1 MREISLHILDLV
13 QNSIEAGATQVELE
27 IVEDLVKDSM
37 IIRLSDNGRG
47 MNEKLRQ
54 LVIDPFITTR
64 TTRRIGLGLPLMDMS
79 TKRCGGYLRLDSTP
93 GKGTVVE
100 AMYQHSHFDRPPMGN
115 LVETIKSILVANP
128 ALHFLY
134 NHTVND
140 RSISVSSQELANIL
154 DGIPLT
160 QPDVL
165 IWLHGYLS
173 DNIANLYG
181 GAENENN

>member
-1 MREISLHILDLV
+1 MRELSLHILDLV
-13 QNSIEAGATQVELE
+13 QNSIEAKATVVKLE
-27 IVEDLVKDSM
+27 IIENKINDSLV
-37 IIRLSDNGRG
+37 IRVSDNGRG
-47 MNEKLRQ
+47 MNEKMRQ

-79 TKRCGGYLRLDSTP
+79 TKRCGGYLKVDSIP

-100 AMYQHSHFDRPPMGN
+100 AMYQHSHFDRPPVGN

-128 ALHFLY
+128 VIQFIY
-134 NHTVND
+134 CHTVDD
-140 RSISVSSQELANIL
+140 RSFSVSSQEIADIL
-154 DGIPLT
+154 DGVPLT

-165 IWLHGYLS
+165 SWLHGYLS

-181 GAENENN
+181 GVKNENN

>member
-13 QNSIEAGATQVELE
+13 QNAIEAGATAVKLE
-27 IVEDLVKDSM
+27 IIEDLIKDSM
-37 IIRLSDNGRG
+37 IIRVSDNGRG
-47 MNEKLRQ
+47 MNKKMRQ

-79 TKRCGGYLRLDSTP
+79 TKRCGGYLNIESTP
-93 GKGTVVE
+93 GQGTVIE

-128 ALHFLY
+128 VLQFYY
-134 NHTVND
+134 NHTVDNK
-140 RSISVSSQELANIL
+140 SLAVSSHEIADIL

-165 IWLHGYLS
+165 LWLHGYLS
-173 DNIANLYG
+173 DNIDNLYG
-181 GAENENN
+181 GAKDENN

>member
-13 QNSIEAGATQVELE
+13 QNSIEAGATEVKLE
-27 IVEDLVKDSM
+27 IIEDLTKDSM
-37 IIRLSDNGRG
+37 IIRVSDNGRG
-47 MNEKLRQ
+47 MNKQLRQ

-79 TKRCGGYLRLDSTP
+79 TKRCGGYLNIDSTP
-93 GKGTVVE
+93 GEGTVIE

-115 LVETIKSILVANP
+115 LVETIKSILVANS
-128 ALHFLY
+128 ALQFFY
-134 NHTVND
+134 YHTVNNKTLT
-140 RSISVSSQELANIL
+140 VSSQEISDIL
-154 DGIPLT
+154 DGVPLT

-181 GAENENN
+181 GAKDENN

>member
-1 MREISLHILDLV
+1 MRELSLHILDLI
-13 QNSIEAGATQVELE
+13 QNSIEAGATSVKLE
-27 IVEDLVKDSM
+27 IIEDFVNDSM
-37 IIRLSDNGRG
+37 IIRVSDNGRG
-47 MNEKLRQ
+47 MNEKMRQ

-79 TKRCGGYLRLDSTP
+79 TKRCGGYLKIDSIP
-93 GKGTVVE
+93 GQGTVVE
-100 AMYQHSHFDRPPMGN
+100 AMYQHSHFDRPPVGN

-128 ALHFLY
+128 ALQFFYH
-134 NHTVND
+134 HTVND
-140 RSISVSSQELANIL
+140 RSLSVSSQEIADIL
-154 DGIPLT
+154 EGIPLT

-181 GAENENN
+181 GVKDENN

>member
-13 QNSIEAGATQVELE
+13 QNSIEAGATAVKLE
-27 IVEDLVKDSM
+27 IIETIVKDSM
-37 IIRLSDNGRG
+37 VIRVYDNGRG
-47 MNEKLRQ
+47 MNKKMRQ

-79 TKRCGGYLRLDSTP
+79 TKRCGGYLKIDSTP
-93 GKGTVVE
+93 GQGTVIE

-115 LVETIKSILVANP
+115 LVETIKSILVGNP
-128 ALHFLY
+128 VLEFSY
-134 NHTVND
+134 KHTVD
-140 RSISVSSQELANIL
+140 DKSISISSREIADIL
-154 DGIPLT
+154 DGISLT

-181 GAENENN
+181 GANDENN

>member
-13 QNSIEAGATQVELE
+13 QNSIEAGATSVTLE
-27 IVEDLVKDSM
+27 ISEFLAVDEM
-37 IIRLSDNGRG
+37 IIKVSDNGRG
-47 MNEKLRQ
+47 MNEQLRQ

-64 TTRRIGLGLPLMDMS
+64 TTRRIGLGLPLMEMS
-79 TKRCGGYLRLDSTP
+79 TKRCNGYLKIDSTP
-93 GKGTVVE
+93 GKGTVVK
-100 AMYQHSHFDRPPMGN
+100 AMYKHSHFDRPPLGN
-115 LVETIKSILVANP
+115 LVETIKNILVANP
-128 ALHFLY
+128 ELHFLY
-134 NHTVND
+134 RHTVND
-140 RSISVSSQELANIL
+140 NVFSVSSEELASIL

-181 GAENENN
+181 GAKDENN